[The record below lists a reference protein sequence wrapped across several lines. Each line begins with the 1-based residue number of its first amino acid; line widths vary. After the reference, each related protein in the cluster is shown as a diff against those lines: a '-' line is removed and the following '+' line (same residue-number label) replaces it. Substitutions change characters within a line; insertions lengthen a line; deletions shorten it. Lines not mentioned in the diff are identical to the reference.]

1 MHLWLNP
8 QHTPVLDAF
17 MRSYTLVGEWI
28 PYIVVALLLFYKAGW
43 SVFLLADVALSGLI
57 GQGLKYLFDTDRPLR
72 WFADNMPEVQLQ
84 LVDGVT
90 MSKWYSF
97 PSGHTTT
104 FFALFFTLAIILSE
118 LSHHSNPSDPSDLS
132 DPSHQSDP
140 SASSASS
147 ASSHPSDTSASS
159 HLSDTSASSHPS
171 DLSDLS
177 DPSHPSDPSGSS
189 RLSHSPWWITLGIIL
204 CFLLAVLGGYSR
216 IYLSQHFAEDI
227 FGGALLGTLTTI
239 LLYWGMSRWRNTPFW
254 NWNLLSLRR
263 K

>member
-8 QHTPVLDAF
+8 QHTPALDAF

-43 SVFLLADVALSGLI
+43 SVFLLADVALCGLI

-118 LSHHSNPSDPSDLS
+118 LFHHSNPSDPSDLS

-140 SASSASS
+140 SASS
-147 ASSHPSDTSASS
+147 
-159 HLSDTSASSHPS
+159 
-171 DLSDLS
+171 
-177 DPSHPSDPSGSS
+177 
-189 RLSHSPWWITLGIIL
+189 RLSHSPLWITLGIIL

-239 LLYWGMSRWRNTPFW
+239 LLWWGMSRWRNTPFW

>member
-1 MHLWLNP
+1 
-8 QHTPVLDAF
+8 

-72 WFADNMPEVQLQ
+72 WFADNMPEAQLQ

-104 FFALFFTLAIILSE
+104 FFTLFFTLAIILSE
-118 LSHHSNPSDPSDLS
+118 LFHHSNPSDPSDLS
-132 DPSHQSDP
+132 DPSHLSDSSASSHQSDRSDP
-140 SASSASS
+140 SHPSDSS
-147 ASSHPSDTSASS
+147 ASSHPSDPSA
-159 HLSDTSASSHPS
+159 
-171 DLSDLS
+171 
-177 DPSHPSDPSGSS
+177 SS

-239 LLYWGMSRWRNTPFW
+239 LLWWGMYRWRNTPFW

>member
-1 MHLWLNP
+1 MSDFLRRNKLFLALCLTFLVTLGGALLYFQKGEMHLWLNP

-118 LSHHSNPSDPSDLS
+118 LSHHSNPSDPS
-132 DPSHQSDP
+132 
-140 SASSASS
+140 A
-147 ASSHPSDTSASS
+147 
-159 HLSDTSASSHPS
+159 
-171 DLSDLS
+171 
-177 DPSHPSDPSGSS
+177 SS
-189 RLSHSPWWITLGIIL
+189 RLSHSPLWITLGIIL

-239 LLYWGMSRWRNTPFW
+239 LLWWGMSRWRNTPFW
-254 NWNLLSLRR
+254 NWNPLSLRR

>member
-8 QHTPVLDAF
+8 QHTLILDAF
-17 MRSYTLVGEWI
+17 MRYYTLVGEWI

-72 WFADNMPEVQLQ
+72 WFADNMPDVQLQ

-118 LSHHSNPSDPSDLS
+118 LSHQSDLSNPSDPSDPS
-132 DPSHQSDP
+132 DWSDP
-140 SASSASS
+140 SASSYLSHWSDSS
-147 ASSHPSDTSASS
+147 AP
-159 HLSDTSASSHPS
+159 
-171 DLSDLS
+171 
-177 DPSHPSDPSGSS
+177 
-189 RLSHSPWWITLGIIL
+189 SHSPWWITLGIIL
-204 CFLLAVLGGYSR
+204 CFLMAVLGGYSR

-239 LLYWGMSRWRNTPFW
+239 LLWWGMSRWRNTPFW